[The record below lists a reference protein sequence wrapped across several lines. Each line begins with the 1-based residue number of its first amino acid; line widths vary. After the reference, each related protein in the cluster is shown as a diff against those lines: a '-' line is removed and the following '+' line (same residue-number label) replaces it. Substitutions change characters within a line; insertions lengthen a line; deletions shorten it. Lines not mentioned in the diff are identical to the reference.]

1 MHLRSLSSFRWK
13 CPLLFLLAAPL
24 LSAAESAQ
32 MIVIVADSRKF
43 HGLRLWWANL
53 YNDSHLHFAMTTV
66 VLVPLAGVIL
76 GTLADQVMRRLGI
89 NLKSRALREG

>member
-1 MHLRSLSSFRWK
+1 M
-13 CPLLFLLAAPL
+13 PLLFLLAAPL

-53 YNDSHLHFAMTTV
+53 YNDSHIHFALMTV
-66 VLVPLAGVIL
+66 ILVPLAGVIL
-76 GTLADQVMRRLGI
+76 GSLADLAMRRLGI
-89 NLKSRALREG
+89 DLRSRALREG

>member
-1 MHLRSLSSFRWK
+1 MRLLRFLSARWK
-13 CPLLFLLAAPL
+13 SPLLLLLAAPL
-24 LSAAESAQ
+24 LSAAETAQ

-53 YNDSHLHFAMTTV
+53 YNDNHLHFA
-66 VLVPLAGVIL
+66 LVTILLIPSAGAIL
-76 GTLADQVMRRLGI
+76 GTLADQVMRHLGI

>member
-43 HGLRLWWANL
+43 HGLRAWWANL
-53 YNDSHLHFAMTTV
+53 YNDNHFHFALMTIILIPT
-66 VLVPLAGVIL
+66 AGVIL
-76 GTLADQVMRRLGI
+76 GSLADLVMSRLGI